1 MTYFQDK
8 QNTWRGCLARMP
20 DFCGAHLD
28 FLAVYVDQ
36 PLPEV
41 HPDRGLCFLGEPP
54 GAEAVG
60 EARLADT
67 GVPDHDDFKDAGPR
81 RREGRARQRTGE
93 FHRRAALC
101 HLTRTEVLLGELG
114 EPSGAAVRRRAT
126 VTAVRREKHKTFRVS
141 CPAYVQ
147 RAFN

>member
-1 MTYFQDK
+1 MTYFQDQ
-8 QNTWRGCLARMP
+8 QNTWRADGGTGGRLARMT
-20 DFCGAHLD
+20 DVRGAHLD

-67 GVPDHDDFKDAGPR
+67 GVPDHDDLKDAGPR
-81 RREGRARQRTGE
+81 RRKGRARQRAGE
-93 FHRRAALC
+93 FHRRAAIC
-101 HLTRTEVLLGELG
+101 HLTRTEGRLWLSSESVVE
-114 EPSGAAVRRRAT
+114 RR
-126 VTAVRREKHKTFRVS
+126 
-141 CPAYVQ
+141 
-147 RAFN
+147 